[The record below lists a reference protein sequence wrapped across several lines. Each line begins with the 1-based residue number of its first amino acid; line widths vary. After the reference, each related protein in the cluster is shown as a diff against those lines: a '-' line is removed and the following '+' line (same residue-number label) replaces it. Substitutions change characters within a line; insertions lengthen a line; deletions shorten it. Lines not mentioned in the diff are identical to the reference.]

1 MKTEDI
7 DKRINMPDVDA
18 EWARFE
24 KEVIGR
30 KTNSVKKIWQAGLS
44 IAASIILAASF
55 FFFNQDVKESKQILS
70 EMERKTVSHEAVSLP
85 SDTLA
90 KLIATTSQTNK
101 RVNPATDIDRKE
113 DNIFDCVEE
122 NAVFPGGDDALMAF
136 IKANMMYPDLAL
148 EYGARGMFSMSCIID
163 SVGEVSDIK
172 IGRYHRMSY
181 DTLYLSQ
188 KPEDM
193 QVKIKEQITL
203 QLGEESARILSL
215 MPKWQ
220 PGRINGKPVN
230 SRWMIPVKFN
240 ATEAE
245 RQTFLAKKE
254 DAETYPLGSG
264 TTMRLGGTT
273 THKDKKQPLVV
284 VNDRIVEIPDSVDF
298 EKLDTEEQFANLLGI
313 KLKDLKSIVVLKDD
327 EATAKWGEKGKA
339 GVIKITTKKAHIA
352 KRNRKKNNP

>member
-1 MKTEDI
+1 
-7 DKRINMPDVDA
+7 
-18 EWARFE
+18 
-24 KEVIGR
+24 
-30 KTNSVKKIWQAGLS
+30 
-44 IAASIILAASF
+44 
-55 FFFNQDVKESKQILS
+55 
-70 EMERKTVSHEAVSLP
+70 
-85 SDTLA
+85 
-90 KLIATTSQTNK
+90 
-101 RVNPATDIDRKE
+101 
-113 DNIFDCVEE
+113 
-122 NAVFPGGDDALMAF
+122 
-136 IKANMMYPDLAL
+136 
-148 EYGARGMFSMSCIID
+148 
-163 SVGEVSDIK
+163 
-172 IGRYHRMSY
+172 
-181 DTLYLSQ
+181 
-188 KPEDM
+188 
-193 QVKIKEQITL
+193 
-203 QLGEESARILSL
+203 
-215 MPKWQ
+215 
-220 PGRINGKPVN
+220 
-230 SRWMIPVKFN
+230 MIPVKFN

>member
-7 DKRINMPDVDA
+7 DKRISMPDVDA

-24 KEVIGR
+24 KEVIG
-30 KTNSVKKIWQAGLS
+30 KKGNSTRKIWLGGLS
-44 IAASIILAASF
+44 IAASVLLMAGLF
-55 FFFNQDVKESKQILS
+55 FLNQDVKESKQILA
-70 EMERKTVSHEAVSLP
+70 EMEERTVPHEAVSVP

-90 KLIATTSQTNK
+90 KLVATTSHTNK
-101 RVNPATDIDRKE
+101 RVNPATDVDRKE
-113 DNIFDCVEE
+113 DNIYDCVEE

-136 IKANMMYPDLAL
+136 IKANIMYPDLAL
-148 EYGARGMFSMSCIID
+148 EYGAKGMVSMSCIID

-172 IGRYHRMSY
+172 VGRYHRMSY
-181 DTLYLSQ
+181 DTLYLSRE
-188 KPEDM
+188 PEDM
-193 QVKIKEQITL
+193 QVKIKEQIAL

-215 MPKWQ
+215 MPRWR

-230 SRWMIPVKFN
+230 SRWMIPIKFN

-254 DAETYPLGSG
+254 DAETYPLCSG

-298 EKLDTEEQFANLLGI
+298 ENLDTEEQFANLLGI
-313 KLKDLKSIVVLKDD
+313 NLKDLKSIVVLKDR
-327 EATAKWGEKGKA
+327 ETIANGARKA
-339 GVIKITTKKAHIA
+339 NTV
-352 KRNRKKNNP
+352 